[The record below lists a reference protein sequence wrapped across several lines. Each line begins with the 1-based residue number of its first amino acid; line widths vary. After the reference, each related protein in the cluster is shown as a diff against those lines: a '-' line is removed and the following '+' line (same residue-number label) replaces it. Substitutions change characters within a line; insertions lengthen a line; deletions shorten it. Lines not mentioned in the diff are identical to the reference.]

1 MRILSRLK
9 RELRLHWLLLNG
21 KVAEVEKEAEGFS
34 LTFIILTGIILIV
47 TLIVFYF
54 VLTSIQG
61 VSSFA
66 QLGSGV

>member
-34 LTFIILTGIILIV
+34 LTFIILTEIILIV

-61 VSSFA
+61 VSSFP

>member
-21 KVAEVEKEAEGFS
+21 KVAEVEKEAEGLS
-34 LTFIILTGIILIV
+34 LTFIILTGIILII
-47 TLIVFYF
+47 TLIVAYF

-66 QLGSGV
+66 

>member
-21 KVAEVEKEAEGFS
+21 KVAEVEKEAEGLS